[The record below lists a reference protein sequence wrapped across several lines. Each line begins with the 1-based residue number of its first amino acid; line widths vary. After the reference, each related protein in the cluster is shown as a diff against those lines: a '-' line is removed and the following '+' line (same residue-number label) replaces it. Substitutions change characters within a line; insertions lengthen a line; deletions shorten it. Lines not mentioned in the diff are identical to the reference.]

1 MNSCRVEVCDMP
13 MIFVNESQRQWLE
26 RLAEERR
33 IPWLLTACRLE
44 DPKRR
49 GLPETH
55 WIGAKRIK

>member
-1 MNSCRVEVCDMP
+1 MP

-33 IPWLLTACRLE
+33 IPWLLAACRLE

-55 WIGAKRIK
+55 WHGAKRLEK